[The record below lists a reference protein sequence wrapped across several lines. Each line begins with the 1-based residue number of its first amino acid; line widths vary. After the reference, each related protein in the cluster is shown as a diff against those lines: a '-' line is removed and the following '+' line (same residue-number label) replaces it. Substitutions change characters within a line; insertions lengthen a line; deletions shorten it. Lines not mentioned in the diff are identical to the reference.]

1 MERRGFTLIEVVVS
15 LALLGIGLMVI
26 IELFAGGLR
35 LGRAA
40 VEYTKATH
48 YGRMKLDELVFKP
61 PLEEGVEEGEI
72 DQIYRWRMETKRV
85 DLLPFKRE
93 TDFQPPVELFHVKV
107 DIIWK
112 SGSKERSI
120 HLESYRTIPSKTDE
134 KKS

>member
-1 MERRGFTLIEVVVS
+1 MKEKGFTLIEVVVS

-26 IELFAGGLR
+26 IELFSGGLR
-35 LGRAA
+35 LGRAS
-40 VEYTKATH
+40 EEFTKATH
-48 YGRMKLDELVFKP
+48 HGRMKLDELALKP

-72 DQIYRWRMETKRV
+72 DQTYRWRVETKRV
-85 DLLPFKRE
+85 NLLPFERD

-107 DIIWK
+107 DILWK

-120 HLESYRTIPSKTDE
+120 FLESYRTIPSKADE